1 MPLLTPGARRR
12 RRWPLWIALALLLLG
27 GAAAIAYFTFIK
39 EPEDVSRPEV
49 EFTAPTEPE
58 PEPPPKKTFGVGFV
72 WPYYGYTPG
81 RTRYLPGVRLRPPFR
96 RIWSRGGS
104 KLIEFQPVMGKGR
117 LFFQKNNGEVYSI
130 SAKTGRVHWRRRLG
144 GLSAS
149 APAWRNGRLFIVE
162 NRGGAGG
169 IAGAGPAKLIALRAS
184 SGKRQ
189 WAKKLASA
197 SESSP
202 MVIEKRVIVG
212 SQDGTVYGM
221 DSRTGKIRWRYR
233 AGGPVKAA
241 PTYYKGRVYFGDYA
255 GQMTALR
262 ARDGKL
268 IWRAGTSGRSFGR
281 AGNFYSTPAVAY
293 GRVYAGNTDGRVYS
307 FAASS
312 GRLAWTRSL
321 GSYVYAAPAV
331 AKIKGLAPAVFI
343 GDYAGGFYALAAQ
356 SGRVLWRH
364 QGGAKISGAASV
376 IGNIVYYSS
385 LSARNTVGLSART
398 GREVWRFNR
407 GGFNPA
413 ISDGKRLFVTGYAS
427 VYAFEPR
434 RARRRSERQARRSR
448 RARER
453 SRARS
458 R

>member
-12 RRWPLWIALALLLLG
+12 RRWPLWIVLALLLLG
-27 GAAAIAYFTFIK
+27 GGAAIAYLALVK

-49 EFTAPTEPE
+49 EFTAPTESE
-58 PEPPPKKTFGVGFV
+58 PEPPPKKTFGTGFV
-72 WPYYGYTPG
+72 WPYYGYSAS
-81 RTRYLPGVRLRPPFR
+81 RTRYLPGVNLRPPFR
-96 RIWSRGGS
+96 RLWSRGGS
-104 KLIEFQPVMGKGR
+104 KLIEFQPVMAKGK
-117 LFFQKNNGEVYSI
+117 LYFQKNNGEVYAI

-149 APAWRNGRLFIVE
+149 SPAWRNGRLFIVQ
-162 NRGGAGG
+162 NRGGSGG
-169 IAGAGPAKLIALRAS
+169 IAGSGPAKLIALRAS
-184 SGKRQ
+184 SGRRQ
-189 WAKKLASA
+189 WAKRLDSA

-212 SQDGTVYGM
+212 SQDGTVYGV

-233 AGGPVKAA
+233 AGGSVKAA
-241 PTYYKGRVYFGDYA
+241 PAYARGRVYFGIYGGD
-255 GQMTALR
+255 MIALR
-262 ARDGKL
+262 ARDGKEV
-268 IWRAGTSGRSFGR
+268 WRASTSGRSFGR

-307 FAASS
+307 FAAST

-331 AKIKGLAPAVFI
+331 AKVKGLAPAVFI

-376 IGNIVYYSS
+376 IGSTVYYSS
-385 LSARNTVGLSART
+385 LSARNTLGLNART

-413 ISDGKRLFVTGYAS
+413 ISDGKRLYITGYSS

-434 RARRRSERQARRSR
+434 RARKRSDRRDRRSR
-448 RARER
+448 RARAR
-453 SRARS
+453 SRAGS

>member
-12 RRWPLWIALALLLLG
+12 RRWPLWIALALLLIG
-27 GAAAIAYFTFIK
+27 GGAAIAYFAFVK
-39 EPEDVSRPEV
+39 EPEDVSRPDV
-49 EFTAPTEPE
+49 EFTAPKADEPA
-58 PEPPPKKTFGVGFV
+58 PPPRKRFGTGFV
-72 WPYYGYTPG
+72 WPYYGYDPA

-104 KLIEFQPVMGKGR
+104 KLVEFQPVMAKGR
-117 LFFQKNNGEVYSI
+117 LFFQKNNGEVYAI

-149 APAWRNGRLFIVE
+149 SPAWRNGRVFVVE
-162 NRGGAGG
+162 NRGGSGG
-169 IAGAGPAKLIALRAS
+169 IAGSGPAKVIALRGS
-184 SGKRQ
+184 TGKRQ
-189 WAKKLASA
+189 WAKRLASA

-202 MVIEKRVIVG
+202 MVVESRVIVG
-212 SQDGTVYGM
+212 SQDGTVYGL
-221 DSRTGKIRWRYR
+221 DSRTGKIRWRHR
-233 AGGPVKAA
+233 AAGAVKAA
-241 PTYYKGRVYFGDYA
+241 PSYWKGRVYFGDYA

-262 ARDGKL
+262 ARDGRL
-268 IWRAGTSGRSFGR
+268 VWRSGTSGRSFGR

-312 GRLAWTRSL
+312 GKLAWTRSL

-331 AKIKGLAPAVFI
+331 AKVKGLAPAVFI
-343 GDYAGGFYALAAQ
+343 GAYNGGFYALAAQ

-364 QGGAKISGAASV
+364 QDGAKISGAATV
-376 IGNIVYYSS
+376 IGNTVYFSS
-385 LSARNTVGLSART
+385 LAARSTTGLSARS
-398 GREVWRFNR
+398 GRVVWRFNR

-413 ISDGKRLFVTGYAS
+413 ISDGKRLYVTGYAS

-434 RARRRSERQARRSR
+434 RARKRADRKRSR
-448 RARER
+448 RARAR

>member
-27 GAAAIAYFTFIK
+27 GGAAIAYFAVVK

-49 EFTAPTEPE
+49 EFTAPKEPE
-58 PEPPPKKTFGVGFV
+58 PEPPPKKKFGKGFV
-72 WPYYGYTPG
+72 WSYYGYNPA
-81 RTRYLPGVRLRPPFR
+81 RTRYVPGVRLRPPFR
-96 RIWSRGGS
+96 RVWSHGGS
-104 KLIEFQPVMGKGR
+104 KLIEFQPVLAKGK

-130 SAKTGRVHWRRRLG
+130 SATTGRVHWRRRLG

-149 APAWRNGRLFIVE
+149 APAWRNGRLFLVE
-162 NRGGAGG
+162 NRGGSGG
-169 IAGAGPAKLIALRAS
+169 IAGSGPAKLISLKSS
-184 SGKRQ
+184 SGRRR
-189 WAKKLASA
+189 WAVRLAGA

-212 SQDGTVYGM
+212 SQDGTVYGV
-221 DSRTGKIRWRYR
+221 DSATGKIRWRHR
-233 AGGPVKAA
+233 SGGPVKAA
-241 PTYYKGRVYFGDYA
+241 PAYSQGRVYFGNYA

-268 IWRAGTSGRSFGR
+268 IWRSGTSGRSFGR

-331 AKIKGLAPAVFI
+331 AKVKGLAPAVYI

-376 IGNIVYYSS
+376 IGRIVYFSS
-385 LSARNTVGLSART
+385 LASRTTTGLSART
-398 GREVWRFNR
+398 GRVLWRFNR

-413 ISDGKRLFVTGYAS
+413 ITDGKRLYITGYSS

-434 RARRRSERQARRSR
+434 RARKRTDRKRSRSR
-448 RARER
+448 RARAR

>member
-1 MPLLTPGARRR
+1 MPILSEGKRRR
-12 RRWPLWIALALLLLG
+12 RRWPLWLALIVLVLA
-27 GAAAIAYFTFIK
+27 GAAVAGYFLFVK
-39 EPEDVSRPEV
+39 EPEDVSNPQV
-49 EFTAPTEPE
+49 EFTAPTEAE
-58 PEPPPKKTFGVGFV
+58 PEPPPKKTFGTGFV
-72 WPYYGYTPG
+72 WPYYGYNPA
-81 RTRYLPGVRLRPPFR
+81 RTRYLPGVNLRPPFR
-96 RIWSRGGS
+96 KIWSRGGS
-104 KLIEFQPVMGKGR
+104 KLIEFQPVMAKGR

-149 APAWRNGRLFIVE
+149 SPAWRNGRLFIVE
-162 NRGGAGG
+162 NRGGHGG
-169 IAGAGPAKLIALRAS
+169 IAGSGPAKVIALRAS
-184 SGKRQ
+184 TGKRQ
-189 WAKKLASA
+189 WAKRLTGA

-202 MVIEKRVIVG
+202 MVIKSRVIVG
-212 SQDGTVYGM
+212 SQDGTVYGL

-241 PTYYKGRVYFGDYA
+241 PAYYKGRIYFGDYA

-268 IWRAGTSGRSFGR
+268 AWRAGTSGRSFGR

-307 FAASS
+307 FAAST

-331 AKIKGLAPAVFI
+331 AKVKGLAPAVYI
-343 GDYAGGFYALAAQ
+343 GDYSGGFYALAAQ
-356 SGRVLWRH
+356 SGRVMWRH
-364 QGGAKISGAASV
+364 QGGSKISGAATV
-376 IGNIVYYSS
+376 IGHIVYFSS
-385 LSARNTVGLSART
+385 LAARSTTGLSART
-398 GREVWRFNR
+398 GRVLWRFNR

-413 ISDGKRLFVTGYAS
+413 ISDGKRLYITGYSS

-434 RARRRSERQARRSR
+434 RARRQERRKRSR
-448 RARER
+448 SREGRER
-453 SRARS
+453 SRSRS